1 MTAPALH
8 PRRDHRETGFTLL
21 ETLVALALLGLL
33 TVFLVDGM
41 RLGSRYL
48 QASVSRAEPADA
60 VGTVQDL
67 LRRMLEEAYPA
78 LAYGDSGTQPVFDGA
93 SDRLTFATVIP
104 PQLGRGGY
112 FRVQLYVDG
121 GRLLIRWQPER
132 SQTIGSWGPDTR
144 GPYPLLDH
152 VSRLRFRYFGAAVP
166 GDKPGWADQWHSFVR
181 SPLLVQMDV
190 GFAQGQ
196 AAIWSSLIA
205 SPRVDVDI
213 TCAYDPLTHR
223 CQGR

>member
-1 MTAPALH
+1 MTASAIH
-8 PRRDHRETGFTLL
+8 PRRGHRESGFTLL
-21 ETLVALALLGLL
+21 ETLVALALLSLL
-33 TVFLVDGM
+33 TVFLIDGM

-67 LRRMLEEAYPA
+67 LRRMLEETYPA
-78 LAYGDSGTQPVFDGA
+78 LAYGNTGTQPVFNGA
-93 SDRLTFATVIP
+93 SDGLTFATVIP

-112 FRVQLYVDG
+112 FRVQLYVDR

-132 SQTIGSWGPDTR
+132 SQSIGAWGPDAR

-152 VSRLRFRYFGAAVP
+152 VAQVRFRYFGVATP
-166 GDKPGWADQWHSFVR
+166 GDSPRWVDQWRSFVR

-190 GFAQGQ
+190 RFTQGQ
-196 AAIWSSLIA
+196 TSVWPSLTA
-205 SPRVDVDI
+205 SPKVDVDI
-213 TCAYDPLTHR
+213 TCTYDPMTHR